1 MGSPCSVDHRW
12 HLAEMLVDGKNQ
24 CNLSYP

>member
-1 MGSPCSVDHRW
+1 MGSPCSVDNRL